1 MHIITGQ
8 QISPEKLQRAKQLR
22 KHMTPE
28 EKILWEKLRAK
39 RLNGIKFRRQQ
50 IIAGFIVD
58 FYCHAA
64 KLIIEIDGEIH
75 QKQTEQDAEREKILL
90 AYGLRI
96 LRIKNEQINHNL
108 DQILKLILEHC
119 LNQSTE
125 AP

>member
-22 KHMTPE
+22 KNMTPE
-28 EKILWEKLRAK
+28 ERKLWEKLRAK

-75 QKQTEQDAEREKILL
+75 QKQTEQDTEREKILL

-96 LRIKNEQINHNL
+96 LRIKNEQINRNL
-108 DQILKLILEHC
+108 EEVLKLILEHC
-119 LNQSTE
+119 LNQPTE

>member
-22 KHMTPE
+22 KNMTPE
-28 EKILWEKLRAK
+28 ERKIWEKLRAK